1 MSPLRGGGVRA
12 QEDTRTELSEVRFVT
27 KEGTKSYKDIAKY
40 GEVMTRP
47 KFTAVDGTHAD
58 IVETMTRW
66 QKFDGSQWTDVNNE
80 TELFEEGKY
89 RVTVQVRCEYVNQTY
104 KLADGFK
111 LYVDDVEW
119 TDHEDPYNSALTY
132 SYCWVNSGEI
142 TIVPGPLIFS
152 NKEFDKEYIYKDELL
167 SFSVAGGASGG
178 KKAYTFSKV
187 SGPSWI
193 TVSDAGNVSGT
204 PTVTGVNEDLVVKV
218 TDSSTPTAQTKEITI
233 KLGKTILKP
242 SERPDVENA
251 SATSTDIESNLGY
264 YKLCTSPTFT
274 MADGSKAYVA
284 NSMVHWQKK
293 NGENWETCNSTDRFA
308 EGTYRIEAQVRI
320 DNGIPSGT
328 TYGEEYKFGIG
339 FKLTV
344 NGTEWNTD
352 ASTIGNYDTYSTVW
366 VSSPEMTVTKPAELT
381 FVGDGF
387 AVGANYKDRDITAFS
402 VAAGVSGGVPSY
414 TFSKVSGPD
423 WLAVGTDGNV
433 SGKPTAEGTNANL
446 KIQVMDQEGTTKE
459 IEIPVAKTTLH
470 PDDREKVTEASAT
483 SDYLTVIGYG
493 KERKMP
499 AFTMAD
505 GSMAYVDEGIG
516 VNKWQKKNADESWS
530 DYTAQN
536 FKAGTYRFRANVKID
551 GENGKTHMLGDAFK
565 LKVGEKEWAMD
576 GTVTKGDNFSN
587 CWVVSEEITLTN
599 TGAELWFTDDSKFD
613 VPNSTEGTA
622 ITKIQNVIENVG
634 GGVEPYTFSIVEPTW
649 LAIDPSTGE
658 ISGTPQQADVSETE
672 KELTIKVTDSEDPA
686 ASATIKIKVGKVY
699 PTFAHRTEVTEVE
712 ATSNISSLIGY
723 AVISQK
729 PTFTMAAGQKAFIP
743 ETTVEWWKNVGG
755 EWKQMDIG
763 ERFNVG
769 EYKVRVKP
777 HVSGETAKFYKLK
790 KEGFTMK
797 VDGVEWTVSDIF
809 SSDGTDYS
817 YAKAESPVMTVT
829 NTGGA
834 PLKFDSKREFEI
846 PVSYVGEPIA
856 ELDVTSG
863 VTGGTEPYVFSI
875 TSPATTWLTIGSAD
889 GKIKGQ
895 PSAMG
900 DNEPLVVRVT
910 DAMGDY
916 KEIDI
921 IVGKTTIRPGD
932 RSVISEVTATSDY
945 AGIPGFQKD
954 NKKPAVTVT
963 SAIASIPENLIEW
976 QKFNGSDWWGYGETT
991 FTGGKYRVKVEVY
1004 ISGDNGTQY
1013 MLSDPFTLKVDG
1025 VEWTVTDIHIE
1036 DTRSYGTAY
1045 SPEIDVTDE
1054 REEITALDATSDIS
1068 GIIGFEK
1075 ACTTPT
1081 ITLTDGSVAR
1091 VYRQKWQKKDGSE
1104 WHDYLDATFAAG
1116 DYRVAASVIIEG
1128 AVGLTH
1134 KLADTFTLKVDGEAW
1149 TTSAISLPDK
1159 RSIAEVYSPEIKV
1172 VNTGIISI
1180 GADGTRTANVY
1191 TLTGTLV
1198 KARATNEDLRRLPS
1212 GVYVVS
1218 GKKFVKK

>member
-1 MSPLRGGGVRA
+1 M
-12 QEDTRTELSEVRFVT
+12 RFVT
-27 KEGTKSYKDIAKY
+27 KDGTKSYKDIAKY

-47 KFTAVDGTHAD
+47 KFTAVYGTHAD

-66 QKFDGSQWTDVNNE
+66 KKFDGSNWVSVNNE
-80 TELFEEGKY
+80 TQLFEEGKY
-89 RVTVQVRCEYVNQTY
+89 CVTVQVRCDYGNKTY

-111 LYVDDVEW
+111 LYVDDVDW
-119 TDHEDPYNSALTY
+119 TNHEDPDNSELTY
-132 SYCWVNSGEI
+132 SYCWVLSEEI

-178 KKAYTFSKV
+178 KK
-187 SGPSWI
+187 
-193 TVSDAGNVSGT
+193 
-204 PTVTGVNEDLVVKV
+204 
-218 TDSSTPTAQTKEITI
+218 
-233 KLGKTILKP
+233 
-242 SERPDVENA
+242 
-251 SATSTDIESNLGY
+251 
-264 YKLCTSPTFT
+264 
-274 MADGSKAYVA
+274 
-284 NSMVHWQKK
+284 
-293 NGENWETCNSTDRFA
+293 
-308 EGTYRIEAQVRI
+308 
-320 DNGIPSGT
+320 
-328 TYGEEYKFGIG
+328 
-339 FKLTV
+339 
-344 NGTEWNTD
+344 
-352 ASTIGNYDTYSTVW
+352 
-366 VSSPEMTVTKPAELT
+366 
-381 FVGDGF
+381 
-387 AVGANYKDRDITAFS
+387 
-402 VAAGVSGGVPSY
+402 SY

-446 KIQVMDQEGTTKE
+446 KIQVKDQEGTTAT

-483 SDYLTVIGYG
+483 SDYRSIIEYG
-493 KERKMP
+493 KESKMP

-530 DYTAQN
+530 EYTAQN

-565 LKVGEKEWAMD
+565 LKVGEMYWTID
-576 GTVTKGDNFSN
+576 GSVAKGDDFSN

-634 GGVEPYTFSIVEPTW
+634 GGVEPYTFSIEETTW
-649 LAIDPSTGE
+649 LAINSSTGE
-658 ISGTPQQADVSETE
+658 ISGTPAATDVSETE

-729 PTFTMAAGQKAFIP
+729 PTFTMADGQKANIP
-743 ETTVEWWKNVGG
+743 EEQISWWKNVGG
-755 EWKQMDIG
+755 EWQQMSIG

-769 EYKVRVKP
+769 EYKVRIL
-777 HVSGETAKFYKLK
+777 SQIGGETAKFYKLK
-790 KEGFTMK
+790 ADGVTVK
-797 VDGVEWTVSDIF
+797 VDGKAWTVSDIF
-809 SSDGTDYS
+809 SSDETDYS
-817 YAKAESPVMTVT
+817 YAKAESQVMTVT
-829 NTGGA
+829 NTGA

-856 ELDVTSG
+856 EVDVTSG

-916 KEIDI
+916 KEITI

-945 AGIPGFQKD
+945 ADIPGYAKD

-963 SAIASIPENLIEW
+963 SAIASIPEDLIEW
-976 QKFNGSDWWGYGETT
+976 QKFNGSDWWGYGEGT

-1054 REEITALDATSDIS
+1054 REEITALDAMSDIS

-1212 GVYVVS
+1212 GVYIVS

>member
-1 MSPLRGGGVRA
+1 M
-12 QEDTRTELSEVRFVT
+12 RFVT
-27 KEGTKSYKDIAKY
+27 KDGTKSYKDIAKY

-47 KFTAVDGTHAD
+47 KFTAVYGTHAD
-58 IVETMTRW
+58 IAEAMTRW
-66 QKFDGSQWTDVNNE
+66 QKFDGSNWVSVNNE
-80 TELFEEGKY
+80 TQLFEEGKY
-89 RVTVQVRCEYVNQTY
+89 CVTVQVRCDYGNKTY

-119 TDHEDPYNSALTY
+119 TNHEDPDNSELTY
-132 SYCWVNSGEI
+132 SYCWVLSEEI

-167 SFSVAGGASGG
+167 SFYVAGGASGG
-178 KKAYTFSKV
+178 KK
-187 SGPSWI
+187 
-193 TVSDAGNVSGT
+193 
-204 PTVTGVNEDLVVKV
+204 
-218 TDSSTPTAQTKEITI
+218 
-233 KLGKTILKP
+233 
-242 SERPDVENA
+242 
-251 SATSTDIESNLGY
+251 
-264 YKLCTSPTFT
+264 
-274 MADGSKAYVA
+274 
-284 NSMVHWQKK
+284 
-293 NGENWETCNSTDRFA
+293 
-308 EGTYRIEAQVRI
+308 
-320 DNGIPSGT
+320 
-328 TYGEEYKFGIG
+328 
-339 FKLTV
+339 
-344 NGTEWNTD
+344 
-352 ASTIGNYDTYSTVW
+352 
-366 VSSPEMTVTKPAELT
+366 
-381 FVGDGF
+381 
-387 AVGANYKDRDITAFS
+387 
-402 VAAGVSGGVPSY
+402 SY

-446 KIQVMDQEGTTKE
+446 KIQVKDQEGTTKE

-470 PDDREKVTEASAT
+470 PDDRTAVTETSAT

-493 KERKMP
+493 KESKMP

-505 GSMAYVDEGIG
+505 GSMAYVD
-516 VNKWQKKNADESWS
+516 
-530 DYTAQN
+530 
-536 FKAGTYRFRANVKID
+536 
-551 GENGKTHMLGDAFK
+551 
-565 LKVGEKEWAMD
+565 
-576 GTVTKGDNFSN
+576 
-587 CWVVSEEITLTN
+587 
-599 TGAELWFTDDSKFD
+599 
-613 VPNSTEGTA
+613 EGTA

-634 GGVEPYTFSIVEPTW
+634 GGVEPYTFSIEETTW
-649 LAIDPSTGE
+649 LAINSSTGE
-658 ISGTPQQADVSETE
+658 ISGTPAATDVSETE

-729 PTFTMAAGQKAFIP
+729 PTFTMADGQKANIP
-743 ETTVEWWKNVGG
+743 EEQISWWKNVGG
-755 EWKQMDIG
+755 EWQQMSIG

-769 EYKVRVKP
+769 EYKVRIL
-777 HVSGETAKFYKLK
+777 SQIGGETAKFYKLK
-790 KEGFTMK
+790 ADGVTVK
-797 VDGVEWTVSDIF
+797 VDGKAWTVSGIF
-809 SSDGTDYS
+809 SSDETDYS

-829 NTGGA
+829 NTGA
-834 PLKFDSKREFEI
+834 PLKFDKKREFEI

-856 ELDVTSG
+856 GLDVTSG

-916 KEIDI
+916 KEITI

-945 AGIPGFQKD
+945 ADIPGYAKD

-963 SAIASIPENLIEW
+963 SAIASIPEDLIEW
-976 QKFNGSDWWGYGETT
+976 QKFNGSDWWGYGEGT

-1036 DTRSYGTAY
+1036 DTRSYGTA
-1045 SPEIDVTDE
+1045 
-1054 REEITALDATSDIS
+1054 
-1068 GIIGFEK
+1068 
-1075 ACTTPT
+1075 
-1081 ITLTDGSVAR
+1081 
-1091 VYRQKWQKKDGSE
+1091 
-1104 WHDYLDATFAAG
+1104 
-1116 DYRVAASVIIEG
+1116 
-1128 AVGLTH
+1128 
-1134 KLADTFTLKVDGEAW
+1134 
-1149 TTSAISLPDK
+1149 
-1159 RSIAEVYSPEIKV
+1159 YSPEIKV

>member
-27 KEGTKSYKDIAKY
+27 KDGTKSYKDIAKY

-58 IVETMTRW
+58 IAETMTRW
-66 QKFDGSQWTDVNNE
+66 QKFDGGQWTDVNNE

-89 RVTVQVRCEYVNQTY
+89 RVTVQVMCDYGNKNY
-104 KLADGFK
+104 KLANDFK
-111 LYVDDVEW
+111 LYVDGVEW
-119 TDHEDPYNSALTY
+119 TDHEDLHNSDLTY
-132 SYCWVNSGEI
+132 SYCWVNSEEI

-178 KKAYTFSKV
+178 KKPYTFSKV

-193 TVSDAGNVSGT
+193 AVAADGTVSGT

-284 NSMVHWQKK
+284 NSMVQWQKK

-344 NGTEWNTD
+344 NGTEWNTN
-352 ASTIGNYDTYSTVW
+352 ASTIKNYDTYSTVW
-366 VSSPEMTVTKPAELT
+366 VSSPEMTVTKPAALT

-402 VAAGVSGGVPSY
+402 VAAGVSGGVPPY

-423 WLAVGTDGNV
+423 WLAVSTDGNV
-433 SGKPTAEGTNANL
+433 SGKPTAEGENANL
-446 KIQVMDQEGTTKE
+446 KIKVTDQEGTTKE

-483 SDYLTVIGYG
+483 SDYLTIIGYG

-516 VNKWQKKNADESWS
+516 VNKWQKKNTDESWS
-530 DYTAQN
+530 EYTAQN

-565 LKVGEKEWAMD
+565 LKVGEKYWTID
-576 GTVTKGDNFSN
+576 GSVTKGDDFSN

-622 ITKIQNVIENVG
+622 ITTIQNVIDNVG

-649 LAIDPSTGE
+649 LTIDPSTGE
-658 ISGTPQQADVSETE
+658 ISGTPQLTDVSEAE
-672 KELTIKVTDSEDPA
+672 KELTVKVTDSETPA
-686 ASATIKIKVGKVY
+686 TSATIKIKVGKVY
-699 PTFAHRTEVTEVE
+699 PKPANRTEVTAVE

-809 SSDGTDYS
+809 SSDEVDYS

-829 NTGGA
+829 NTGA
-834 PLKFDSKREFEI
+834 PLKFDKKREFEI

-916 KEIDI
+916 KEITI

-963 SAIASIPENLIEW
+963 SAIASIPESLIEW
-976 QKFNGSDWWGYGETT
+976 QKFNGSDWVGYGETT

-1045 SPEIDVTDE
+1045 SPEI
-1054 REEITALDATSDIS
+1054 
-1068 GIIGFEK
+1068 
-1075 ACTTPT
+1075 
-1081 ITLTDGSVAR
+1081 R
-1091 VYRQKWQKKDGSE
+1091 V
-1104 WHDYLDATFAAG
+1104 
-1116 DYRVAASVIIEG
+1116 
-1128 AVGLTH
+1128 
-1134 KLADTFTLKVDGEAW
+1134 VD
-1149 TTSAISLPDK
+1149 
-1159 RSIAEVYSPEIKV
+1159 
-1172 VNTGIISI
+1172 TGIISI